1 MNILLELSIAIS
13 VLFILVAWLYVRVQ
27 RLEADIEVLEDYAE
41 LQGFKMDELKN
52 SMSKFDVTF

>member
-1 MNILLELSIAIS
+1 MNIMLELSIAIS

>member
-1 MNILLELSIAIS
+1 MNIMLELSIAIS

-27 RLEADIEVLEDYAE
+27 RLETDIEVLEDYAE

>member
-1 MNILLELSIAIS
+1 MNIMLELSIAIS

-27 RLEADIEVLEDYAE
+27 RLETDIEVLEDYAE

-52 SMSKFDVTF
+52 SMTKFDVTF

>member
-1 MNILLELSIAIS
+1 MLELSIAIS